1 MFRFMKFIFFCFSVS
16 ILIAGTD
23 GTIRGQ
29 VMDVYGEP
37 LPGVQI
43 LIEDLSQGAVTDLDG
58 NYIILNVQVGTY
70 DIKTSMIGYAT
81 IVTKDVNI
89 TMDQTRWLNL
99 TMQEEAIEGEVVEVT
114 GERGLVEKD
123 MTSKKVTVSQEQIEA
138 LPIKDVTELY
148 SLQSG
153 VC

>member
-1 MFRFMKFIFFCFSVS
+1 M
-16 ILIAGTD
+16 IAGTD

-81 IVTKDVNI
+81 IKTNDVNI
-89 TMDQTRWLNL
+89 TMDQTRWLNQ
-99 TMQEEAIEGEVVEVT
+99 TMIEEAH
-114 GERGLVEKD
+114 
-123 MTSKKVTVSQEQIEA
+123 
-138 LPIKDVTELY
+138 
-148 SLQSG
+148 
-153 VC
+153 

>member
-1 MFRFMKFIFFCFSVS
+1 MTRLINIIFLCLSTSFLFS
-16 ILIAGTD
+16 GTD

-43 LIEDLSQGAVTDLDG
+43 LIEDLFQGAVTDLDG

-70 DIKTSMIGYAT
+70 DIKSSMIGYAT
-81 IVTKDVNI
+81 VITKDVNV

-114 GERGLVEKD
+114 GQRGLVEKD
-123 MTSKKVTVSQEQIEA
+123 MTSKKLLSVKNKLKHSPLKI
-138 LPIKDVTELY
+138 
-148 SLQSG
+148 
-153 VC
+153 